1 MSEIKRGNV
10 DNNSNELNWQGKTK
24 QNINRVKMWTL
35 AWVISMALANFGPKF
50 LWNQLE
56 SLTIAAITLNFLLG
70 VGMIYANKIYIQNM
84 DEMQKEIHLNSMAWT
99 LGVGLIVGLS
109 YSNLDVTNVIPGPA
123 QISHLILVMGV
134 TNLIAIFVGSRR
146 YK

>member
-109 YSNLDVTNVIPGPA
+109 YSNLDVTNVISGPA

>member
-70 VGMIYANKIYIQNM
+70 VGI
-84 DEMQKEIHLNSMAWT
+84 T
-99 LGVGLIVGLS
+99 
-109 YSNLDVTNVIPGPA
+109 
-123 QISHLILVMGV
+123 
-134 TNLIAIFVGSRR
+134 
-146 YK
+146 

>member
-1 MSEIKRGNV
+1 M
-10 DNNSNELNWQGKTK
+10 
-24 QNINRVKMWTL
+24 NRVKMWTL